1 MSGVK
6 EVGRL
11 GRPGSSTYRV
21 NCLVYKNKNT
31 MRSRGFY
38 VLCYSE
44 KDYKEKNGETK
55 KIGPFK
61 HLINAWKRRKM
72 ELLKNHWYFAEV
84 VERVTVTDYE

>member
-1 MSGVK
+1 
-6 EVGRL
+6 
-11 GRPGSSTYRV
+11 
-21 NCLVYKNKNT
+21 

-61 HLINAWKRRKM
+61 YVRKAWYRKQM
-72 ELLKNHWYFAEV
+72 ELLKNHWYYAEV
-84 VERVTVTDYE
+84 AEKVTVTDY